1 MNCCHDGCRL
11 HAMLDGLCVW
21 HHRQAQ
27 RNAHALAR
35 VFNRAP
41 DPVTQSEAPVRF
53 KSPAASLRRTVKPR
67 RMIIKVLK
75 PKPREQVSSHN
86 CQPSKAERQHGK
98 PVRPLD
104 APVTGMNDP
113 SCFDPVEAERS
124 RKLWLNVLYQAVADA
139 IEPRMIHLRACHQP
153 KGEGRDR
160 YMHGVK
166 RKARAWF
173 SLSNRDFILTC
184 DLAGMDPAFIHD
196 RTLQAIKNHDA
207 LGRLINGY
215 RGCLE
220 TLPPA
225 MGTGPGRRE
234 KPFDGAD
241 LVPEALQ

>member
-1 MNCCHDGCRL
+1 MNCRHEGCRL

-27 RNAHALAR
+27 RNARALAR
-35 VFNRAP
+35 LFNRAP

-67 RMIIKVLK
+67 RMVIRVPK
-75 PKPREQVSSHN
+75 PQPREQVASHDPR
-86 CQPSKAERQHGK
+86 PSNAEPQRRK
-98 PVRPLD
+98 PVQPLD

-113 SCFDPVEAERS
+113 SCFDPVEAQRS

-139 IEPRMIHLRACHQP
+139 IEPHAGYVHGYKR
-153 KGEGRDR
+153 KGEIGDR
-160 YMHGVK
+160 HLQGVK

-173 SLSNRDFILTC
+173 SLSNPDFILTC

-207 LGRLINGY
+207 LARLINGY

-220 TLPPA
+220 TSQSSQ
-225 MGTGPGRRE
+225 GTGAGGRAHHFRVQE
-234 KPFDGAD
+234 
-241 LVPEALQ
+241 VRQ